1 MPIKLHRNAFGR
13 LVLTAVDGTEH
24 EGVVAVRAFPL
35 AAPDQGLS
43 LVSADGRELLWLDR
57 LDALPVEQRALVE
70 AELAQREFTPEI
82 KRLLSVSTFSTP
94 STWQVETDRGPT
106 SFVLKG
112 EEDIRRIDRHMLL
125 IADSQGLQFM
135 VRDLQAMDRQSKR
148 LLERFL

>member
-13 LVLTAVDGTEH
+13 LVLTAADGTEH
-24 EGVVAVRAFPL
+24 EGVAAVRAFPL

-43 LVSADGRELLWLDR
+43 LVSADGRELVWLDR
-57 LDALPVEQRALVE
+57 LDALPPEQRALVE

-82 KRLLSVSTFSTP
+82 TRLFSVSTFSTP
-94 STWQVETDRGPT
+94 STWSVQTDRGAT

-112 EEDIRRIDRHMLL
+112 EEDIRRVDRHMLL

-135 VRDLQAMDRQSKR
+135 VRDLLAMDRQSKR